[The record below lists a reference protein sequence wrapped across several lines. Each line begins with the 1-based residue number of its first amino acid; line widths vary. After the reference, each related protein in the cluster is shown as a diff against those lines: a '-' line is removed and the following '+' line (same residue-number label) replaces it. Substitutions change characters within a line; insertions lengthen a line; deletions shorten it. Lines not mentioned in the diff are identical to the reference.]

1 MRLGPREILK
11 DTMDKESLLSL
22 YRQMLLIR
30 NFEDKSAEMYAGAKI
45 AGFLHLYNGQEAV
58 AVGSVSALNP
68 DDEIVVNYRDHGWA
82 IARGVSPRAVMAELF
97 GRVDGTTGGRGGSMH
112 LVDVEKHFWG
122 GYAIVGGH
130 LPLAAGLAAAA
141 QLKKTNRVTLCSMGD
156 GSTNIGTFHAALN
169 WAKLWNLPVIFM
181 VENNGFAMGTPYDDH
196 SAVPMITKAKGYDM
210 YAEQV
215 DGQDVMAVREAVCR
229 VADRARAGEGPSFL
243 DVVTYR
249 YRAHSMADND
259 QGRNRAEIAE
269 WKKRDPITLFA
280 ERVLTGKGVTAQD
293 LAQIEK
299 EVNVEVEDAADF
311 ADNSP
316 EPGRDTLYE
325 HIYSQ
330 PVANM
335 QIDGSLIKPATR
347 YKANGSNGTH

>member
-1 MRLGPREILK
+1 
-11 DTMDKESLLSL
+11 MDKESLLSL

-82 IARGVSPRAVMAELF
+82 IARGVHPRAVMAELF
-97 GRVDGTTGGRGGSMH
+97 GRKDGTTGGRGGSMH

-130 LPLAAGLAAAA
+130 LPLATGLAAAA
-141 QLKKTNRVTLCSMGD
+141 QHLQTGRVTLCSMGD

-169 WAKLWNLPVIFM
+169 WAKLWNLPIIFM

-196 SAVPMITKAKGYDM
+196 SAVPMMTKPKGYDM

-215 DGQDVMAVREAVCR
+215 DGQDVMAVRDAVCR
-229 VADRARAGEGPSFL
+229 VADRARAGQGPSFL

-269 WKKRDPITLFA
+269 WKKRDPINVFA
-280 ERVLTGKGVTAQD
+280 ENVLLGKGVTAQE
-293 LAQIEK
+293 LSEMEKQI
-299 EVNVEVEDAADF
+299 VAEVEDAAEF
-311 ADNSP
+311 ADASP
-316 EPGRDTLYE
+316 EPARETLYD

-335 QIDGSLIKPATR
+335 QVEGSLIKPATL
-347 YKANGSNGTH
+347 YSSNSNGNGTH